1 MKILVV
7 DDNADDR
14 KVLRYI
20 IEAHA
25 HAVVEAANGQEALE
39 AAAAVRPDLI
49 ISDALMPVMDGFQFL
64 RSIKQDR
71 ELSTIPF
78 IFYSATYRGGQDAQ
92 LAISLGAAGFI
103 IKPREAAE
111 LWEEVEQIV
120 AECGQEKVI
129 TPELIE
135 EDAEY
140 LRRYG
145 EVVATKLEEKV
156 LELER
161 ALEDRK
167 RAEETLQRLNRELRA
182 VSICNQTLIRA
193 EEEQALVSDIC
204 RIICEDAGYR
214 MAWVGYAEC
223 DDAKTIRPVAWA
235 GIDAGYI
242 SEARLSWAEDTER
255 GRGPAGR
262 AVRSGQ
268 IICIQDV
275 TTDPSMVPWREN
287 ALLHGYH
294 SVIGL
299 PLKEEGGKVFGVL
312 LIYSAE
318 ANAFTGDEIRLLGD
332 LSRDLAFGIITL
344 RVREERKAA
353 ERSIALLNFA
363 LDNVDEAAY
372 LIDENARFRYVNEK
386 SCSALG
392 YSREELLSLSVSDVD
407 PDFPGLRWQEHWQD
421 LKARGSFI
429 FEGRHKTRDG
439 RVFPVEISAN
449 YFEYQ
454 GRSYNL
460 ALVRDITERKK
471 TEAALRASEQNLAL
485 HVMQTPLGVIEWDLG
500 FRVTKWNPAAER
512 IFGYSSA
519 EVLGAHASLIVAA
532 SAKNQVDK
540 VWKDLVQRKGG
551 LRSTNE
557 NVTKDGRVIFC
568 EWYNTPLVNDSGD
581 VIAVASLVQDITER
595 KAAEEALKTSQDF
608 IRNILDSVDEG
619 FIVVDRQYHILSA
632 NRAFCNMVKLPENGV
647 VGRPCYEV
655 SYHAVR
661 PCFEAGED
669 CPVRTTFETGA
680 AHSVSHT
687 HADASGAKQFVE
699 LKSYP
704 VTDASGKV
712 VSVIETL
719 NDVTDKRKL
728 EEQLR
733 QSQKMEAIGTL
744 AGGVAHDF
752 NNMLTAIFGY
762 GEIIKMAMKPDD
774 PHHAALDQIMGA
786 AKRAADLTQGLLAF
800 SRKQVLNIKPTEL
813 NSVVRNV
820 EKLLLRLI
828 GEDVDLSTQLAGE
841 DLIVMA
847 DAGQIEQVLMNLATN
862 ARDAM
867 PEGGALTISTA
878 VIELGADFAGTL
890 GYGKPGEHALISVSD
905 TGCGM
910 DAQTR
915 EKLFEPFFTT
925 KKPGKGTGL
934 GLAIVYGIIKQ
945 HYGNITVYSEPGKG
959 STFKIYLPL
968 IAPQTE
974 DVHAE
979 AEPLPRGGTE
989 TILLA
994 EDDRAVREMI
1004 TSVLTHS
1011 GYRVINAADGQEAIG
1026 RFTEHADDIDLVVLD
1041 VIMPKKDGRDVYDAI
1056 TPIKPDVVVL
1066 FISGYAADILQRK
1079 GIYGD
1084 GIEFVSKP
1092 VSPRE
1097 ILRKIR
1103 YLLDKKMR

>member
-460 ALVRDITERKK
+460 ALVRDITERK
-471 TEAALRASEQNLAL
+471 
-485 HVMQTPLGVIEWDLG
+485 
-500 FRVTKWNPAAER
+500 
-512 IFGYSSA
+512 
-519 EVLGAHASLIVAA
+519 
-532 SAKNQVDK
+532 
-540 VWKDLVQRKGG
+540 
-551 LRSTNE
+551 
-557 NVTKDGRVIFC
+557 
-568 EWYNTPLVNDSGD
+568 
-581 VIAVASLVQDITER
+581 
-595 KAAEEALKTSQDF
+595 AAEEALKTSQDF

-994 EDDRAVREMI
+994 EDDRTVREMI